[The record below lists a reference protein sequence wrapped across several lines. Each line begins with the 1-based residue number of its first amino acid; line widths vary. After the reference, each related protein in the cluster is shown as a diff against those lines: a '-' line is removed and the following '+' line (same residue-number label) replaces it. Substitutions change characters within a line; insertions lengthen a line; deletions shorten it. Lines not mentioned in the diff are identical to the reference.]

1 MMNFIVIIF
10 CVVKIPLYLKVQKFL
25 LYGFLALL
33 SYQFVG
39 FFTFVELEHYFI
51 RKEIKKAIKLSVP
64 ENQLLKFHFGAKE
77 SQKLHWVKPH
87 EFRLNGRFYDVVHK
101 QKIKGT
107 WYFQCIDDRQETAL
121 FEKLDFATADNLVN
135 SSDQHPVHGWL
146 KLMNEPME
154 PIQTFQYTYKGF
166 DENNSQVQKSYLNL
180 YLTRER
186 SITAPPPK
194 V

>member
-1 MMNFIVIIF
+1 VR
-10 CVVKIPLYLKVQKFL
+10 KFL

-64 ENQLLKFHFGAKE
+64 ENQLIKFHFTAKE
-77 SQKLHWVKPH
+77 SQKLNWVKPH

-101 QKIKGT
+101 QKVKGI
-107 WYFQCIDDRQETAL
+107 WYFQCIDDIQETKL
-121 FEKLDFATADNLVN
+121 FKKLNSAVAANLV
-135 SSDQHPVHGWL
+135 SSSEQHPVHGWL

-154 PIQTFQYTYKGF
+154 PLQAFQFTFDVF
-166 DENNSQVQKSYLNL
+166 DKNNSQVQKSYLNL
-180 YLTRER
+180 YLTREH
-186 SITAPPPK
+186 SVSTPPPE